1 MTQNESAPERAARD
15 IRNLIKNR
23 ALQTGDS
30 LPSQRILARDLGI
43 SRASLREALAT
54 LEAFGQIRVQAG
66 KGVFITDPQDG
77 TPRDARSA
85 RHAAQVYQFRLAIEP
100 YVAGLAAQART
111 NAHLSTLKDSIEKM
125 RQAFVDDNLFQ
136 AGKADTAFHNILLQ
150 AADNPLFAKAMHPT
164 AQSIHE
170 NQMLPF
176 ANAAAIQAPLQEH
189 EQVLRFVRE
198 RNPSR
203 ARDAMH
209 FHVLSAATRANVAFL
224 RP

>member
-1 MTQNESAPERAARD
+1 MKHNESAPERAARD
-15 IRNLIKNR
+15 IRNLIKTKIF
-23 ALQTGDS
+23 QKGDS
-30 LPSQRILARDLGI
+30 LPSQRILAHELNV

-54 LEAFGQIRVQAG
+54 LEAFGLVRIQAG
-66 KGVFITDPQDG
+66 KGVFVTDPQDG
-77 TPRDARSA
+77 TPRDAQSA
-85 RHAAQVYQFRLAIEP
+85 HHAAQVYQFRLAIEP

-111 NAHLSTLKDSIEKM
+111 NTHLSALKNSIEEM
-125 RQAFVDDNLFQ
+125 RQALLEDNLFQ
-136 AGKADTAFHNILLQ
+136 AAKADTAFHNILLQ
-150 AADNPLFAKAMHPT
+150 AADNPLFLKAMHPT

-176 ANAAAIQAPLQEH
+176 ANAAVLQAPLQEH
-189 EQVLRFVRE
+189 EQVLRFVRD

-209 FHVLSAATRANVAFL
+209 FHVLSAATRANIAFL

>member
-1 MTQNESAPERAARD
+1 MIRHQRAPERAVQD
-15 IRNLIKNR
+15 IRKLIKTR
-23 ALQTGDS
+23 QLQTGDS
-30 LPSQRILARDLGI
+30 LPSQRILAEELNI

-54 LEAFGQIRVQAG
+54 LEAIGLIRIAAG
-66 KGVFITDPQDG
+66 KGVYVTDPHG
-77 TPRDARSA
+77 NTPRDAQST

-111 NAHLSTLKDSIEKM
+111 NAHLTALQNSIEEM
-125 RQAFVDDNLFQ
+125 RQSLLEDNLLH
-136 AGKADTAFHNILLQ
+136 AAKADTEFHNILLQ
-150 AADNPLFAKAMHPT
+150 ATDNPLFAKAMHPT

-189 EQVLRFVRE
+189 EQVLQFVRD

-209 FHVLSAATRANVAFL
+209 FHVLSAATRANIAFL

>member
-1 MTQNESAPERAARD
+1 MKQTESAPERATRE
-15 IRNLIKNR
+15 IRKLIKTR

-30 LPSQRILARDLGI
+30 LPSQRILAQELHI

-54 LEAFGQIRVQAG
+54 LEALGLIRVQAG
-66 KGVFITDPQDG
+66 KGVFVTDPQDG
-77 TPRDARSA
+77 TPRDARST

-111 NAHLSTLKDSIEKM
+111 NIHLSDLQNSIEEM
-125 RQAFVDDNLFQ
+125 RQAFLDDNLFQ
-136 AGKADTAFHNILLQ
+136 AAKADTEFHNILLH

-209 FHVLSAATRANVAFL
+209 FHVLSAATRANIAFL

>member
-1 MTQNESAPERAARD
+1 MKHNESAPERAARD
-15 IRNLIKNR
+15 IRNLIKTKVF
-23 ALQTGDS
+23 QKGDS
-30 LPSQRILARDLGI
+30 LPSQRILAHELNV

-54 LEAFGQIRVQAG
+54 LEAFGLVRIQAG
-66 KGVFITDPQDG
+66 KGVFVTDPQDG
-77 TPRDARSA
+77 TPRDAQSA
-85 RHAAQVYQFRLAIEP
+85 HHAAQVYQFRLAIEP

-111 NAHLSTLKDSIEKM
+111 NTHLSALKSSIEEM
-125 RQAFVDDNLFQ
+125 RQALLEDNLFQ
-136 AGKADTAFHNILLQ
+136 AAKADTAFHNILLQ
-150 AADNPLFAKAMHPT
+150 AADNPLFLKAMHPT

-176 ANAAAIQAPLQEH
+176 ANAAVLQAPLQEH
-189 EQVLRFVRE
+189 EQVLRFVRD

-209 FHVLSAATRANVAFL
+209 FHVLSAATRANIAFL

>member
-1 MTQNESAPERAARD
+1 MSKHQRAPERAVRD
-15 IRNLIKNR
+15 IRKLIKTR
-23 ALQTGDS
+23 QLQHGDS
-30 LPSQRILARDLGI
+30 LPSQRILAEDLAI

-54 LEAFGQIRVQAG
+54 LQAIGLVKIEAG
-66 KGVFITDPQDG
+66 KGVYVSDPQKDA
-77 TPRDARSA
+77 PRDAQST

-100 YVAGLAAQART
+100 YVAGLAAQARSNVHL
-111 NAHLSTLKDSIEKM
+111 NAMQESIEEM
-125 RQAFVDDNLFQ
+125 RQALLEDDLLH
-136 AGKADTAFHNILLQ
+136 AAKADTAFHNILLQ
-150 AADNPLFAKAMHPT
+150 AADNPLFARAMHPT

-176 ANAAAIQAPLQEH
+176 ANAAAIEAPLQEH
-189 EQVLRFVRE
+189 QQVLRFVRE

-209 FHVLSAATRANVAFL
+209 FHVLSAATRANIAFL

>member
-1 MTQNESAPERAARD
+1 MKQTESAPERATRE
-15 IRNLIKNR
+15 IRKLIKTR

-30 LPSQRILARDLGI
+30 LPSQRILAQELHI

-54 LEAFGQIRVQAG
+54 LEALGLIRVQAG
-66 KGVFITDPQDG
+66 KGVFVTDPQDG
-77 TPRDARSA
+77 TPRDARST

-111 NAHLSTLKDSIEKM
+111 NIHLSALQNSIEEM
-125 RQAFVDDNLFQ
+125 RQAFLADNLFQ
-136 AGKADTAFHNILLQ
+136 AAKADTEFHNILLN

-209 FHVLSAATRANVAFL
+209 FHVLSAATRANIAFL